1 MKAIGTS
8 SGISLGKVLV
18 YKEPEITVE
27 KKIIESIDCEIE
39 RLDKAI
45 EQGVKEIN
53 ELYEDTLKTVGEKEA
68 EIFNAH
74 KMMIEDPEFN
84 DGIKSKIKEEKVN
97 VEWAV
102 KEIADYYIS
111 LFGNIEDEYLKERAL
126 DLKDVSKRL
135 LRILSGV
142 ESTDLRSIKEESIII
157 AEDLTPSDTAQMNK
171 KMVIGIVTEFG
182 GKTSHTSII
191 ARTLEIPAVA
201 GVKGITN
208 LAKNGD
214 FMIIDGGE
222 GLVLLNPSPEDI
234 KIYEKEKKD
243 YEEFKLKLKEMKGK
257 ESISKDGIEVEIAAN
272 IGTPKDVDKVIENDG
287 EGIGLYRTEFLYMD
301 SDRLPTEEE
310 QFESY
315 KIVAERL
322 EGKPVVIRTLDVGGD
337 KDIPYLNLP
346 EEMNPFLGY
355 RAIRLC
361 LDRVDIFKTQLR
373 ALLRASA
380 FGNIKI
386 MFPMISNIREIR
398 EAKKIL
404 EEAKSELRKENIPFN
419 EDIEV
424 GIMVEIPAVAVH
436 SDVFAKEVD
445 FFSIGTNDL
454 IQYTVAVDRGNQ
466 DISHLYSQYHPAV
479 LKLIKMTIENG
490 HKAGI
495 WVGMCGEAAGD
506 EKLIP
511 LLLAMGLDE
520 FSMSPSSILKAR
532 YIINNTSKKEIESML
547 DEILSL
553 PTAEDVEKYID
564 ENGDCNKF
572 CALSKFDYS
581 DLTRK
586 FRFNL
591 DNNFSNLI

>member
-8 SGISLGKVLV
+8 SGIALGKVLV
-18 YKEPEITVE
+18 YKEPEIIIE
-27 KKIIESIDCEIE
+27 KKEVEDIDLELE

-45 EQGVKEIN
+45 GQGVKEIH
-53 ELYEDTLKTVGEKEA
+53 ELYEETLRTVGEKEA
-68 EIFNAH
+68 GIFNAH

-84 DGIKSKIKEEKVN
+84 DGIRAKIKEERVN

-102 KEIADYYIS
+102 KEVADHYIS
-111 LFGNIEDEYLKERAL
+111 LFSNIEDEYLKERAL

-142 ESTDLRSIKEESIII
+142 EGTDLRSIKEESIIV
-157 AEDLTPSDTAQMNK
+157 AEDLIPSDTAQMNK
-171 KMVIGIVTEFG
+171 EKAIGIVTELG
-182 GKTSHTSII
+182 GKTSHTSIM
-191 ARTLEIPAVA
+191 ARTLEIPAIA
-201 GVKGITN
+201 GVKDITQI
-208 LAKNGD
+208 AKNGD

-222 GLVLLNPSPEDI
+222 GLILLNPSEEEI
-234 KIYEKEKKD
+234 KKYEKKKKE
-243 YEEFKLKLKEMKGK
+243 YEAFKMKTREMKGK
-257 ESISKDGIEVEIAAN
+257 ESISKDGIKVEIAAN
-272 IGTPKDVDKVIENDG
+272 IGTPKDVDKIIENDG
-287 EGIGLYRTEFLYMD
+287 EGVGLYRTEFLYMD
-301 SDRLPTEEE
+301 SDKLPTEEE

-322 EGKPVVIRTLDVGGD
+322 EGKPVIIRTLDVGGD

-361 LDRVDIFKTQLR
+361 LDRVDIFETQLR

-386 MFPMISNIREIR
+386 MFPMISSIKEIR
-398 EAKKIL
+398 DAKKIL
-404 EEAKSELRKENIPFN
+404 EEVKEELRKENIPFN

-424 GIMVEIPAVAVH
+424 GIMVEIPSVAVH
-436 SDVFAKEVD
+436 SDIFAKEVD

-454 IQYTVAVDRGNQ
+454 IQYTLAVDRGNQ
-466 DISHLYSQYHPAV
+466 DISYLYNQYHPAV

-520 FSMSPSSILKAR
+520 FSMNPSSILKAR
-532 YIINNTSKKEIESML
+532 YIINNISKKEIEPML

-553 PTAEDVEKYID
+553 PTAEDVEKFID
-564 ENGDCNKF
+564 ENII
-572 CALSKFDYS
+572 S
-581 DLTRK
+581 
-586 FRFNL
+586 
-591 DNNFSNLI
+591 

>member
-8 SGISLGKVLV
+8 SGIALGKVLV
-18 YKEPEITVE
+18 YKEPEI
-27 KKIIESIDCEIE
+27 IIEKNKVKDTDYEIE

-45 EQGVKEIN
+45 EQGLMEIH
-53 ELYEDTLKTVGEKEA
+53 ELYEETFKTVGEKEA

-74 KMMIEDPEFN
+74 KMMIEDPEFIN
-84 DGIKSKIKEEKVN
+84 SVKSKIKDEIVN
-97 VEWAV
+97 AEWAV
-102 KEIADYYIS
+102 KEVSDHYIS
-111 LFGNIEDEYLKERAL
+111 LFDNIEDEYLKERAL

-135 LRILSGV
+135 LRILLEIEGA
-142 ESTDLRSIKEESIII
+142 DLKSIKEESIIV
-157 AEDLTPSDTAQMNK
+157 AEDLIPSDTAQMNK
-171 KMVIGIVTEFG
+171 EKVIGIVTELG
-182 GKTSHTSII
+182 GKTSHTSIM

-201 GVKGITN
+201 GVRDITN
-208 LAKNGD
+208 IAKNGD

-222 GLVLLNPSPEDI
+222 GVVLLNPSEEEI
-234 KIYEKEKKD
+234 KTYKEKKKE
-243 YEEFKLKLKEMKGK
+243 YEEFKLKTREMKGK
-257 ESISKDGIEVEIAAN
+257 DSISKDGIKVEIAAN

-287 EGIGLYRTEFLYMD
+287 EGVGLYRTEFLYMD
-301 SDRLPTEEE
+301 SDKLPTEEE

-346 EEMNPFLGY
+346 DEMNPFLGY

-361 LDRVDIFKTQLR
+361 LDRTDIFKTQLR

-386 MFPMISNIREIR
+386 MFPMISNIKEIR
-398 EAKKIL
+398 DSKKIL
-404 EEAKSELRKENIPFN
+404 EEAKDELRKENIPFN

-424 GIMVEIPAVAVH
+424 GIMVEIPAVAIH
-436 SDVFAKEVD
+436 SDIFAKEVD

-466 DISHLYSQYHPAV
+466 DISHLYNQYHPAV

-506 EKLIP
+506 KKLIP

-520 FSMSPSSILKAR
+520 FSMSSSSMLEAR
-532 YIINNTSKKEIESML
+532 YIINNISKKEIQSML

-553 PTAEDVEKYID
+553 PTAEDVEKFID
-564 ENGDCNKF
+564 ENIIK
-572 CALSKFDYS
+572 
-581 DLTRK
+581 
-586 FRFNL
+586 
-591 DNNFSNLI
+591 